1 MKLNI
6 PLLIIILVLGL
17 GVLGS
22 YIPIFLD
29 SYKNT
34 SDPYWVM
41 SKSQRVPYY
50 IFILLAVFGFL
61 TFAVYYLNDENKP
74 DTGLLSKNSN
84 LELIM
89 GSILLFSILWSVFI
103 YLSVNKG
110 DKVYKILCFI
120 SLLAV
125 ALSSVLLFIGIMQD
139 KNAPAYV
146 IAAIILFCTVTVLS
160 DAIGWNTKFIATF

>member
-50 IFILLAVFGFL
+50 
-61 TFAVYYLNDENKP
+61 DENKP